1 MRVKINPSKAE
12 GTVKA
17 PPSKS
22 LAHRALISGAFTNGS
37 EITNIAF
44 SKDISATLSC
54 LESLGAEIEINKD
67 SVKIG
72 ALDLMNVRDNIE
84 LFCNESGST
93 LRFMIPICLLSG
105 KKITLKGAKRLF
117 ERPLGIYEEICK
129 SQNILFEKKEDS
141 LTVCGKLSS
150 GNYRIPG
157 DISSQFITGLLFAL
171 PLADGFS
178 ILEITGKFE
187 SASYID
193 LTLDV
198 LSKFGIR
205 ITRMA
210 NRFIIAG
217 NQRYRN
223 FNYKVEGDCSNAA
236 FLEAFNYLGGSVNV
250 DGIFDNT
257 LQGDRVY
264 KQIFEDI
271 QNGKKEFDLSDCPD
285 LGPILFAFAAAK
297 GGAKFNS
304 TARLKIKESDRAE
317 AMKAELAKFGINV
330 IVEENTVTIEN
341 GMLNKPTEILNGHND
356 HRIVMSLAVLSSLTG
371 GEIQGAEAVTKSF
384 PDFFEILKTL
394 KLGIEIYEA

>member
-1 MRVKINPSKAE
+1 MRVIINPSKAE

-22 LAHRALISGAFTNGS
+22 LAHRALISGAFTGGS

-54 LESLGAEIEINKD
+54 LESLGAEIYINDD

-72 ALDLMNVRDNIE
+72 SLDPMNAKDNAE

-117 ERPLGIYEEICK
+117 ERPLGIYEDICK

-193 LTLDV
+193 LTIDV
-198 LSKFGIR
+198 LSQFGIR
-205 ITRMA
+205 INRME
-210 NRFIIAG
+210 NRFIIPG
-217 NQRYRN
+217 NQKYKSCD
-223 FNYKVEGDCSNAA
+223 YKVEGDCSNAA
-236 FLEAFNYLGGSVNV
+236 FLEAFNYLGGNV
-250 DGIFDNT
+250 DVEGISQKT

-271 QNGKKEFDLSDCPD
+271 QNGKREFDLSDCPD

-297 GGAKFNS
+297 GGAKFNG

-317 AMKAELAKFGINV
+317 AMKEELAKFGINV
-330 IVEENTVTIEN
+330 IVEENTVTVEN
-341 GMLNKPTEILNGHND
+341 GILNKPAEILNGHND
-356 HRIVMSLAVLSSLTG
+356 HRIVMSLAVLSTLTG

>member
-1 MRVKINPSKAE
+1 MRVIINPSKAE

-67 SVKIG
+67 NVKIG
-72 ALDLMNVRDNIE
+72 SFDLMNVKDNAE

-93 LRFMIPICLLSG
+93 LRFMIPICLLTG
-105 KKITLKGAKRLF
+105 KRITLKGAKRLF
-117 ERPLGIYEEICK
+117 ERPLGIYEDICK

-141 LTVCGKLSS
+141 LTVCGKISS

-171 PLADGFS
+171 PLAEGFS

-205 ITRMA
+205 ITRMN
-210 NRFIIAG
+210 NRFIIPG
-217 NQRYRN
+217 NQKYQSR
-223 FNYKVEGDCSNAA
+223 NYKVEGDCSNAA
-236 FLEAFNYLGGSVNV
+236 FLEAFNYL
-250 DGIFDNT
+250 DGNAVVEDISQNT

-264 KQIFEDI
+264 KDIFEDI
-271 QNGKKEFDLSDCPD
+271 QNGKREFDLSDCPD
-285 LGPILFAFAAAK
+285 LGPVLFAFAAAK
-297 GGAKFNS
+297 GGAKFNG

-317 AMKAELAKFGINV
+317 AMKEELAKFGINV
-330 IVEENTVTIEN
+330 IVEENSVTVEN
-341 GMLNKPTEILNGHND
+341 GILNKPAEILNGHND
-356 HRIVMSLAVLSSLTG
+356 HRIVMSLAVLSTMVG

-384 PDFFEILKTL
+384 PDFFDVLKTL

>member
-1 MRVKINPSKAE
+1 MRVIVNPSKAE

-22 LAHRALISGAFTNGS
+22 LAHRALISGAFTDGS

-67 SVKIG
+67 TVKIG
-72 ALDLMNVRDNIE
+72 SLDLMNVKDNTE

-93 LRFMIPICLLSG
+93 LRFMIPICLLTG
-105 KKITLKGAKRLF
+105 KKIILKGAKRLF
-117 ERPLGIYEEICK
+117 ERPLGIYEDICK

-141 LTVCGKLSS
+141 LTVCGKISS

-171 PLADGFS
+171 PLAEGFS

-205 ITRMA
+205 ITRMN
-210 NRFIIAG
+210 NRFIIPG
-217 NQRYRN
+217 NQKYQSR
-223 FNYKVEGDCSNAA
+223 NYKVEGDCSNAA
-236 FLEAFNYLGGSVNV
+236 FLEAFNYLGGNAVVEDISQ
-250 DGIFDNT
+250 NT

-264 KQIFEDI
+264 KEIFEDI
-271 QNGKKEFDLSDCPD
+271 QNGKREFDLSDCPD
-285 LGPILFAFAAAK
+285 LGPVLFAFAAAK
-297 GGAKFNS
+297 GGAKFNG

-317 AMKAELAKFGINV
+317 AMKEELAKFGINV
-330 IVEENTVTIEN
+330 IVEENSVTVEN
-341 GMLNKPTEILNGHND
+341 GILNKPAEILNGHND
-356 HRIVMSLAVLSSLTG
+356 HRIVMSLAVLATLVG

-384 PDFFEILKTL
+384 PDFFEVLKTL

>member
-1 MRVKINPSKAE
+1 MRVIVNPSKAE

-72 ALDLMNVRDNIE
+72 SLDLMNVKDNTE

-93 LRFMIPICLLSG
+93 LRFMIPICLLTG
-105 KKITLKGAKRLF
+105 KRITLKGAKRLF
-117 ERPLGIYEEICK
+117 ERPLGIYEDICK
-129 SQNILFEKKEDS
+129 SQNILFDKKEDS
-141 LTVCGKLSS
+141 LTVCGKISS

-171 PLADGFS
+171 PLAEGFS

-205 ITRMA
+205 ITRMN
-210 NRFIIAG
+210 NRFIIPG
-217 NQRYRN
+217 NQKYQSR
-223 FNYKVEGDCSNAA
+223 NYKVEGDCSNAA
-236 FLEAFNYLGGSVNV
+236 FLEAFNYLGGNAVVEDISQ
-250 DGIFDNT
+250 NT

-264 KQIFEDI
+264 KEIFEDI
-271 QNGKKEFDLSDCPD
+271 QNGKREFDLSDCPD
-285 LGPILFAFAAAK
+285 LGPILFAFAAAN
-297 GGAKFNS
+297 GGAKFNG
-304 TARLKIKESDRAE
+304 TARLKIKESDRSE
-317 AMKAELAKFGINV
+317 AMKEELAKFGINV
-330 IVEENTVTIEN
+330 IVEENSVTVEN
-341 GMLNKPTEILNGHND
+341 GILNKPAEILNGHND
-356 HRIVMSLAVLSSLTG
+356 HRIVMSLAVLATLVG

-384 PDFFEILKTL
+384 PDFFDVLKTL